1 MTQTLTTTIRFPEI
15 SLATRDAHKL
25 RGYFGDYFK
34 EHSPLLHN
42 HYEDGSS
49 RYRYP
54 LVQYKVID
62 QVPTLLGVNEG
73 AELLTSLFLK
83 ISQLDIGGE
92 IYPIH
97 SKNIA
102 QQQTQVGVVDELN
115 NYRFS
120 NYWMALNTD
129 NFKQYVKINEEEKR
143 QLLNQVLRNNLLSF
157 FKGVGVWVEEKIMAR
172 GNFLERTSKF
182 KDQKMMVFEGD
193 FVSNVALPE
202 LVGLGKSV
210 ARGFG
215 AIKKIP

>member
-62 QVPTLLGVNEG
+62 QVPTLLGVNDG

-92 IYPIH
+92 IYPVH

-129 NFKQYVKINEEEKR
+129 NFKQYIKINEEEKR

-157 FKGVGVWVEEKIMAR
+157 FKGVGIWVEEKIMAR
-172 GNFLERTSKF
+172 GNFRERTSKF

-193 FVSNVALPE
+193 FVGNVALPE

>member
-172 GNFLERTSKF
+172 GNFRERTSKF

>member
-62 QVPTLLGVNEG
+62 QVPTLLGVNDG

-92 IYPIH
+92 IYPVH

-102 QQQTQVGVVDELN
+102 QQHTQVGVVDELN

-129 NFKQYVKINEEEKR
+129 NFKKYVKINEEEKC

-157 FKGVGVWVEEKIMAR
+157 LKGVGIWVEKKIMAR
-172 GNFLERTSKF
+172 GNFRERTSKF

-215 AIKKIP
+215 AIKKVP